1 MRNIALNLHDDDE
14 MLLELGLTALVEDVL
29 AEMAEDGEM
38 ARDQDGRWH
47 RTEKG
52 WQKVATEA
60 GLSGLGQHDTWESLC
75 RRNGL
80 GIILPELDG

>member
-1 MRNIALNLHDDDE
+1 MSLHDDDDA
-14 MLLELGLTALVEDVL
+14 LLELGLTALVENVL

-38 ARDQDGRWH
+38 VRDQDGRWH

-60 GLSGLGQHDTWESLC
+60 GLSRLGQHDTWESLC
-75 RRNGL
+75 RLHGL
-80 GIILPELDG
+80 GVIVPELNG

>member
-1 MRNIALNLHDDDE
+1 MNLHDEDD
-14 MLLELGLTALVEDVL
+14 MIELGLTALVENVL

-38 ARDQDGRWH
+38 ARDHEGRWH

-60 GLSGLGQHDTWESLC
+60 GLCGLGQHDTWESLC
-75 RRNGL
+75 RLHGL
-80 GIILPELDG
+80 GVLLPELNG